1 MLGFVLG
8 FVPADRVVDVCE
20 KIVTIQ
26 RDWDNRENRK
36 FSRLKY
42 TLDRVGLDVFRAEP
56 DARLGYPL
64 EPARPYQFRSSGDAY
79 GWAVQ
84 VDGRAHLTLFVE
96 GGRVQDQE
104 KQQLKTALREIAGFH
119 TSDFRLTGNQNLIIA
134 NIAPEHR
141 LSVQT
146 VLQQRG
152 VAVEAGQQYTGLR
165 RGALACVAR
174 PTCTL
179 AFAEAERYLPEVLDR
194 LDEVIQAQGLAQD
207 DILLRMTGCPNGCSR
222 PYLGEIGL
230 VGRAVGRY
238 NLYLGTAFNGERT
251 NKLYKEMLD
260 ENVIIQKLTP
270 LPADYA
276 QHRQPQERSGDF
288 VIRRDY
294 VQPTASGLTFHK

>member
-1 MLGFVLG
+1 MLAD
-8 FVPADRVVDVCE
+8 VPADRV
-20 KIVTIQ
+20 
-26 RDWDNRENRK
+26 
-36 FSRLKY
+36 
-42 TLDRVGLDVFRAEP
+42 GLAVFRAEL
-56 DARLGYPL
+56 DARLGYSV
-64 EPARPYQFRSSGDAY
+64 EPARPYQFRSSGDAC

-84 VDGRAHLTLFVE
+84 TDGRAHLTLFVE

-119 TSDFRLTGNQNLIIA
+119 TGDFRLTGNQNLIIA

-141 LSVQT
+141 LSVQA
-146 VLQQRG
+146 VLQQHG

-165 RGALACVAR
+165 RGALACVAL

-179 AFAEAERYLPEVLDR
+179 AFAEAERYLPELLDR

-230 VGRAVGRY
+230 VGRALGRY

-260 ENVIIQKLTP
+260 ENGIIQELTP
-270 LPADYA
+270 LLADYA
-276 QHRQPQERSGDF
+276 QHRQPQERFGDF
-288 VIRRDY
+288 TVRRGY
-294 VQPTASGLTFHK
+294 VQPTASGLTFHE